1 MKARNEEPRHACGFL
16 RSRRLRSGFS
26 RDTFSP
32 WHTGT
37 RTRVRLSGWFRSAWA
52 IQPRRSSL
60 SSSALRTAYID
71 VCNTMAGR
79 VFGQEPL
86 VSCPTAQEIH
96 DTLYGWQC
104 NDRPPDLNVV
114 YVEKARLS
122 VGPAVSRCHQEYFV
136 RLVRWLKGCGK
147 EKRYSRWKRERA
159 EKRGETL
166 RRWESVPVE
175 MQDEVTA
182 GDLEQLRT
190 HASALTF
197 PQALDLFRAVAME
210 GLDAGLSPVQAKVV
224 RAIHQSAQ
232 ERHRCPA
239 YGTDKRFTAQ
249 FHLDYR
255 IVKGRADALN
265 GTLADLET
273 HARILV
279 DEGNGCY
286 KTFLEIS
293 NPVPYGAAIRLPMV
307 LHAATLK
314 RLLEKEDRPSGNGD
328 ADRPSA
334 NSIAIELGASRIQ
347 VKLCLARPDPLPDA
361 VREAEDGTSGQ
372 EKEPDWDELARRLNA
387 CDYFLGRD
395 YGYANT
401 VALCLIR
408 RDREVSADDLR
419 RIAAFDKEGAL
430 EYLTTHSHDGPEVVE
445 RFLFDGRDF
454 MARIH
459 LWSLKIDLLRAEVDL
474 VYDRI
479 RRIKALLV
487 PVLGLRPDELIP
499 VSAMAAD
506 HADPRTARLVK
517 RFFHLLDA
525 VKSLKARSL
534 AAYAAI
540 DGIKKSWF
548 GLASSWSGRVALLG
562 LDRPQRHADEF
573 GVGADA
579 RLPVDGSRPAGAE
592 GIHAEA
598 GRRAGTDFLSDLAP
612 AQPPA
617 TRRRPPGLAAHPA
630 HWRCHTTGWRRSPPA
645 NHPSHTMVFLTSGPL
660 AMPDVAAP
668 GRGGAAMPIRT
679 QAAVTAW
686 KGRGS
691 RWPILSAAAP
701 YS

>member
-1 MKARNEEPRHACGFL
+1 
-16 RSRRLRSGFS
+16 
-26 RDTFSP
+26 
-32 WHTGT
+32 
-37 RTRVRLSGWFRSAWA
+37 
-52 IQPRRSSL
+52 
-60 SSSALRTAYID
+60 
-71 VCNTMAGR
+71 MAGR

-190 HASALTF
+190 HASVLTF

-361 VREAEDGTSGQ
+361 VREAEDGASGQ

-548 GLASSWSGRVALLG
+548 GFISTKEMELARKHSAAVIREDLTVMVPEKETPEYKGRTFAKMINNGAKGKYLRQASGKLRWNGVPEYAVPSFYTSVACILHSLAAKAHRRGERFRCPACGGEDHADLHAAGTIAVYLLLRPSLQNVRNASGSGALQPQGRVLEAL
-562 LDRPQRHADEF
+562 
-573 GVGADA
+573 
-579 RLPVDGSRPAGAE
+579 
-592 GIHAEA
+592 
-598 GRRAGTDFLSDLAP
+598 
-612 AQPPA
+612 
-617 TRRRPPGLAAHPA
+617 
-630 HWRCHTTGWRRSPPA
+630 
-645 NHPSHTMVFLTSGPL
+645 PL
-660 AMPDVAAP
+660 
-668 GRGGAAMPIRT
+668 
-679 QAAVTAW
+679 
-686 KGRGS
+686 
-691 RWPILSAAAP
+691 
-701 YS
+701 